1 MPSHFKQTF
10 DEIYEQ
16 IDMKTE
22 VRDMIKAPL
31 LLAYSQEA
39 VLAVCCPHTPS
50 FPMQSTTFSS
60 RQWRKM
66 KMSAFPTS
74 RSKTS

>member
-1 MPSHFKQTF
+1 VEALVPNHFKQTF

-22 VRDMIKAPL
+22 VRSVLRQPL
-31 LLAYSQEA
+31 LDACLQES
-39 VLAVCCPHTPS
+39 VFVVCCLHII
-50 FPMQSTTFSS
+50 FPLFRFPTISS

-66 KMSAFPTS
+66 KT
-74 RSKTS
+74 